1 MKITVYGASSDEI
14 KKIYLE
20 EVEILGEKMAKR
32 GHSVVFGAGDGGCMG
47 AVARGAHKAGGEII
61 GVIPTFFNVDG
72 VISPHCT
79 EIIKT
84 VTMRDRKEILEDEA
98 GAFIVTP
105 GGIGTFDEF
114 FEIITLKQ
122 LQRHKKAIA
131 IYNVD
136 GYFDML
142 HDMLKKL
149 VDEGFMR
156 EASARLVEFFTDA
169 DEMLDYIENYNP
181 EDLDIEELKH
191 LITGEDE

>member
-1 MKITVYGASSDEI
+1 MT
-14 KKIYLE
+14 L
-20 EVEILGEKMAKR
+20 
-32 GHSVVFGAGDGGCMG
+32 
-47 AVARGAHKAGGEII
+47 
-61 GVIPTFFNVDG
+61 
-72 VISPHCT
+72 
-79 EIIKT
+79 
-84 VTMRDRKEILEDEA
+84 RDRKEILEDEA

-149 VDEGFMR
+149 GDEGFMR